1 MALSQKFVNKPKY
14 YWMIRIAVLGDIGSG
29 KSYFAKQL
37 NIPLF
42 NADAIVSK
50 LYLTNKFLFSK
61 LKKNFPKYVSS
72 FPIQKNNL
80 IEIIG
85 TNPNNLKKIIKI
97 VHPLVRKEMLNFLK
111 KNKKQKAVVLDI
123 PLFLENKLNLKNDL
137 LVYIHAD
144 KKKILNK
151 LKKRNNFNIKI
162 FKLLKSLQLPLSQKK
177 EMADFVINNNFNSA
191 KIKKEA
197 KTLLNKILI

>member
-1 MALSQKFVNKPKY
+1 
-14 YWMIRIAVLGDIGSG
+14 MIRIAVLGEIGSG

-42 NADAIVSK
+42 NADAVVAN
-50 LYLTNKFLFSK
+50 LYFTNKFLFSK
-61 LKKNFPKYVSS
+61 LKKIFPKYIGS

-80 IEIIG
+80 IEIISA
-85 TNPNNLKKIIKI
+85 NRNNLKKIIKI

-144 KKKILNK
+144 KNKILNK

-162 FKLLKSLQLPLSQKK
+162 FKLLKLLQLPLSQKK

>member
-1 MALSQKFVNKPKY
+1 
-14 YWMIRIAVLGDIGSG
+14 MIRIAVLGDIGSG

-42 NADAIVSK
+42 NADIVVSN

-61 LKKNFPKYVSS
+61 LKKIFPKYVGS

-137 LVYIHAD
+137 LVYVHAD
-144 KKKILNK
+144 KNKIFNK

-177 EMADFVINNNFNSA
+177 EIADFVINNNFNSA
-191 KIKKEA
+191 KIRKEA
-197 KTLLNKILI
+197 KTLMRKILI